1 MRIIFDYLQ
10 IVFWSITYLLII
22 YNGFRYKDDNPQM
35 PFIVGAL
42 NFAWETNAL
51 SVSHGFW
58 GHIVWLLLDTFIL
71 CQNIRRLKPRMRYV
85 YISCVALSIAVLFVV
100 FRSQEIDGMGI
111 SAFLIDLIIAVEYVV
126 ASKKISCHGKVS
138 IAVTRFLGDAF
149 AWIYYAKLSVFVR
162 VVGICVF
169 LLNLLYLC
177 ICMEH
182 SSRKNKY
189 RRDAY

>member
-42 NFAWETNAL
+42 NFAW
-51 SVSHGFW
+51 
-58 GHIVWLLLDTFIL
+58 
-71 CQNIRRLKPRMRYV
+71 
-85 YISCVALSIAVLFVV
+85 
-100 FRSQEIDGMGI
+100 
-111 SAFLIDLIIAVEYVV
+111 
-126 ASKKISCHGKVS
+126 
-138 IAVTRFLGDAF
+138 
-149 AWIYYAKLSVFVR
+149 IYYAKLSVLVG

>member
-1 MRIIFDYLQ
+1 
-10 IVFWSITYLLII
+10 
-22 YNGFRYKDDNPQM
+22 M

-42 NFAWETNAL
+42 N
-51 SVSHGFW
+51 
-58 GHIVWLLLDTFIL
+58 
-71 CQNIRRLKPRMRYV
+71 
-85 YISCVALSIAVLFVV
+85 
-100 FRSQEIDGMGI
+100 
-111 SAFLIDLIIAVEYVV
+111 
-126 ASKKISCHGKVS
+126 
-138 IAVTRFLGDAF
+138 F